1 MTDEINYLANN
12 LENFEL
18 ISVNDVISTKGFGK
32 ELVYTYNS
40 NLGPT
45 KSKEI
50 MIRNNTHLFFI
61 IFNAQKDEFDEFSPT
76 VNRVIDSFQLTA
88 AKLS

>member
-1 MTDEINYLANN
+1 LIDEINYLANN
-12 LENFEL
+12 LENLDL
-18 ISVNDVISTKGFGK
+18 ILVNDMNFTKSFGK

-50 MIRNNTHLFFI
+50 MIKNNTHLFI
-61 IFNAQKDEFDEFSPT
+61 IVFTAQKDEFDEFSHT
-76 VNRVIDSFQLTA
+76 VNSVIDSFRLTG